1 MREHCEEDRIL
12 QLYLCDC
19 ASVHLGGRKKGG
31 MGAVKMIKS
40 L

>member
-12 QLYLCDC
+12 QRYQCDFS
-19 ASVHLGGRKKGG
+19 SVHLSGRKKGG
-31 MGAVKMIKS
+31 MEAVKIIKS